1 MEFIYIVFLSIV
13 IRLIVNAIKDR
24 ETVTTSL
31 SAKTSLCR
39 DCAYAHIARGF
50 RDREELIACTYAG
63 AMRPIKFAVSD
74 CTMFCSRNANTAIVR
89 ITGFA
94 ETLSTLE
101 APTIAATLRTTND

>member
-1 MEFIYIVFLSIV
+1 MEFIYVVFLSIV
-13 IRLIVNAIKDR
+13 VRLIVNSIKGR
-24 ETVTTSL
+24 ETVTTAL
-31 SAKTSLCR
+31 SSKTSLCR

-74 CTMFCSRNANTAIVR
+74 CTMFCNRNANTPIVR

-94 ETLSTLE
+94 RSSLDSPQ
-101 APTIAATLRTTND
+101 APVIAATLHD

>member
-1 MEFIYIVFLSIV
+1 MEFIYVVFLSIV
-13 IRLIVNAIKDR
+13 VRLIVNAIQR
-24 ETVTTSL
+24 PNANVTTVFRNDR
-31 SAKTSLCR
+31 TSLCR

-74 CTMFCSRNANTAIVR
+74 CTMFCNRNANTPIVR

-94 ETLSTLE
+94 RSSLDSPQ
-101 APTIAATLRTTND
+101 APVIAATLHD